1 MMKVRSDARRPRKA
15 TLRVFLTLFKAI
27 LIAAFVVYALYYF
40 SQSSFFALQKI
51 EVSGQSHLTPAEV
64 ASQSGLSDGVNIFQ
78 INLNQAREHLLTDP
92 WIVGAVLRRQL
103 PNKVEIDVEERQPSA
118 LLIAGQNWLVL
129 DRNGVCIDNLPS
141 LRLYSLP
148 IITGLT
154 PDTTEPGKKISAS
167 PVLPVVLAALD
178 LSVED
183 FFSEVD
189 LANPESL
196 IGYTRD
202 GIPIYLGD
210 SQNLHSK
217 LLTAQSLMA
226 GLNDPGAVAYIDL
239 RSAQAPAVKYKT
251 STAPAG

>member
-1 MMKVRSDARRPRKA
+1 MGKVRSDARRPRKA

-40 SQSSFFALQKI
+40 SQSSFFALRKI
-51 EVSGQSHLTPAEV
+51 EVRGQNHLTPGEV
-64 ASQSGLSDGVNIFQ
+64 TAQSGLSDGMNIFQ
-78 INLNQAREHLLTDP
+78 VNLDQARVHLLADP
-92 WIVGAVLRRQL
+92 WIAGAVLRRQL
-103 PNKVEIDVEERQPSA
+103 PNRVEIAIEERQPSA
-118 LLIAGQNWLVL
+118 LLITGQYWLVL
-129 DRNGVCIDNLPS
+129 DRNGVCIDNPTS
-141 LRLYSLP
+141 PRLYSLP

-154 PDTTEPGKKISAS
+154 PDTTEPGKQISAS

-196 IGYTRD
+196 IAYTRD

-226 GLNDPGAVAYIDL
+226 NLNDPGSVAYIDL
-239 RSAQAPAVKYKT
+239 RSDQAPAVKYKI
-251 STAPAG
+251 SAPSAG